1 MKTYT
6 SIPTRWLASLNRLV
20 LLLAAAGVLLSA
32 TNVFAATTYTA
43 VASGNWNVNTTWSPS
58 TGHPVAGDTAIINN
72 AGYTV
77 TVNGTTEICTTLT
90 ITLGTVQN
98 NGTLTVAGSGS
109 GAGSIVQGANAT
121 LTFGNLSSITTQNFG
136 ASGNT
141 VIYSRS
147 ASGQTCKSGNT
158 YQNLTLSGA
167 LAKTL
172 TGVTSIAGTLTM
184 DGSCTA
190 TLAASS
196 TIGNINLLS
205 TYSGT
210 LTGGATEHVTGNVTV
225 TGGTFTLANS
235 VNAFTVDG
243 TTTVNGGTLDLNASS
258 QTVGAVTIAGGTIQN
273 GTLNGSSY
281 AGQSGTVSA
290 ILAGG
295 IALGKTTGGTLT
307 LSGAN
312 TFTGG
317 ANLNGGILNAGIA
330 QNGTTSGPLGASGTI
345 SFGGGTL
352 QFSSASAAWDPS
364 SRFATTASQPVS
376 IDTAGQSITL
386 ATALTSA
393 GGTLTKS
400 GTGTLTL
407 SGANSY
413 SGATTVSAG
422 TLSTT
427 TASTGAG
434 SYAVSDNATLGV
446 SIASAGQSLNMS
458 SLTLGS
464 SAGPSTLNIT
474 LGANDPTATVITD
487 AGALTLNGTV
497 VVNVTGGASLTGATV
512 VLLSYSSLA
521 GSGSFT
527 AGSLPS
533 MIGYTTS
540 VVNDTSAKQLKLVFT
555 ALSVA
560 VQWSAASGNWDT
572 TTANWQPVGGGS
584 ATTYAENS
592 PVTFDDNG
600 TGSGPLTVTLTAAH
614 TPASVTVN
622 NSAKDYVLTGSAI
635 DGVTTLAKSGTSQLT
650 LSGANSYSGATT
662 ISAGTVKLGNATAL
676 GTTAGGTTLSSGA
689 VLDLN
694 GQTVGAEAVS
704 LSGTGISSGG
714 ALVNSSTAASLTG
727 VVTLSSDSSIGGT
740 GNTTLSGGLAGNF
753 NLTKSG
759 NGALTLST
767 AATRAGS
774 ATVTTTINGGKVRLS
789 NAGALSTG
797 TTHVTT
803 INGGTLELTGTIT
816 KDQPNTLN
824 NGATLR
830 SDGSNTEN
838 GQNTVAA
845 SAAVTLSTVGAS
857 DVFTIGNAA
866 NDITGGSGATITIA
880 GPGAVLLGQAS
891 DYTGNWNVS
900 AGTLQLGAAAA
911 LGATHASTITLAAG
925 ATLAGRT
932 AVTTVFTANPI
943 TITGS
948 GTATLLADRSSAGA
962 SVSYTYGNLSIGNQ
976 TLLVTNTTALTSV
989 ALTITLGAV
998 TLTGS
1003 PTFNVGYG
1011 SSGLTA
1017 NNLSLGGISDG
1028 GSGYGITMNGSG
1040 SFARLVLTGA
1050 GTYSGGT
1057 IINSGLVRASHA
1069 TAMGTGVVTIN
1080 GTGVFNVDKDT
1091 TVSGLVINAPQANS
1105 IINNAAATA
1114 TLLTIGASGISNA
1127 ATALELDL
1135 GNGSNRPLFVGL
1147 GASQAWVNNGS
1158 GVIQVVNNTVVN
1170 NTLNLGAYTLTLA
1183 GSGGTTLGSP
1193 VVGTGGLINNAGTLT
1208 LNNNNTYSGS
1218 TAINA
1223 GTLVLGSS
1231 SALAAS
1237 ATTVAAT
1244 ATLSNALT
1252 ATVTI
1257 GGNTVFN
1264 GGALAGFTADGSSSA
1279 LGKIS
1284 VAGNLTLN
1292 ANAITVGVTGAAL
1305 PAGTYRLLDCT
1316 GTLANTG
1323 AFGTPTITG
1332 TPLAGGYTAAITVTT
1347 GSAGHVDLVVVKAT
1361 PAFSGL
1367 TASQSIFYGTANVT
1381 LSGTVSA
1388 GSVYPAN
1395 GETVSVT
1402 INGNTQL
1409 ATIAGGV
1416 GAFSVSF
1423 PTATIP
1429 PSPSAYTIN
1438 YAYAGDAN
1446 LNAAVNNTSTALTV
1460 TGVKVPNLTYTN
1472 APGVDRIITLA
1483 EIQSAGLV
1491 SSQGTPTYS
1500 ITSVSATSAGGT
1512 VIKNGGGTMIKYTNS
1527 PSFAPASDSFSYTV
1541 TDGTAS
1547 GSGTVT
1553 LNFASVAG
1561 PAITPGTDGS
1571 GHAVISFHGIPGY
1584 SYHVQRAT
1592 LLSPADWTNAAPVT
1606 LSPTGDGSYSWTNTI
1621 SPADGF
1627 YRLSYP

>member
-1 MKTYT
+1 
-6 SIPTRWLASLNRLV
+6 
-20 LLLAAAGVLLSA
+20 
-32 TNVFAATTYTA
+32 
-43 VASGNWNVNTTWSPS
+43 
-58 TGHPVAGDTAIINN
+58 
-72 AGYTV
+72 
-77 TVNGTTEICTTLT
+77 
-90 ITLGTVQN
+90 
-98 NGTLTVAGSGS
+98 
-109 GAGSIVQGANAT
+109 
-121 LTFGNLSSITTQNFG
+121 
-136 ASGNT
+136 
-141 VIYSRS
+141 
-147 ASGQTCKSGNT
+147 
-158 YQNLTLSGA
+158 
-167 LAKTL
+167 
-172 TGVTSIAGTLTM
+172 
-184 DGSCTA
+184 
-190 TLAASS
+190 
-196 TIGNINLLS
+196 
-205 TYSGT
+205 
-210 LTGGATEHVTGNVTV
+210 
-225 TGGTFTLANS
+225 
-235 VNAFTVDG
+235 
-243 TTTVNGGTLDLNASS
+243 
-258 QTVGAVTIAGGTIQN
+258 
-273 GTLNGSSY
+273 
-281 AGQSGTVSA
+281 
-290 ILAGG
+290 
-295 IALGKTTGGTLT
+295 
-307 LSGAN
+307 
-312 TFTGG
+312 
-317 ANLNGGILNAGIA
+317 
-330 QNGTTSGPLGASGTI
+330 
-345 SFGGGTL
+345 
-352 QFSSASAAWDPS
+352 
-364 SRFATTASQPVS
+364 
-376 IDTAGQSITL
+376 
-386 ATALTSA
+386 
-393 GGTLTKS
+393 
-400 GTGTLTL
+400 
-407 SGANSY
+407 
-413 SGATTVSAG
+413 TTVSAG

-446 SIASAGQSLNMS
+446 SIASAGQTLNVS
-458 SLTLGS
+458 SLTMGS
-464 SAGPSTLNIT
+464 SAGPSTLSFG

-497 VVNVTGGASLTGATV
+497 AVNVTGGASLTGATV
-512 VLLSYSSLA
+512 VLLSYNSLA

-533 MIGYTTS
+533 LSGYTTAL
-540 VVNDTSAKQLKLVFT
+540 VHDTSAKQLKLVFT

-662 ISAGTVKLGNATAL
+662 VSAGTVKLGNAAAL

-694 GQTVGAEAVS
+694 GQTVGAEAVG

-714 ALVNSSTAASLTG
+714 ALVNSSTAASLSG
-727 VVTLSSDSSIGGT
+727 AVTLSADSSIGGT
-740 GNTTLSGGLAGNF
+740 GNMTLSGGLAGNF

-759 NGALTLST
+759 NGALTLSA

-774 ATVTTTINGGKVRLS
+774 ATITTTINGGKVRIS

-911 LGATHASTITLAAG
+911 LGATPASTITLAAG

-948 GTATLLADRSSAGA
+948 GTATLLADRSVPGGSANYT
-962 SVSYTYGNLSIGNQ
+962 YTYGPLNIGSQ
-976 TLLVTNTTALTSV
+976 TLLVNNTAAFTSAGINV
-989 ALTITLGAV
+989 VLGAV

-1003 PTFNVGYG
+1003 PTFTLGF
-1011 SSGLTA
+1011 SGGATGI
-1017 NNLSLGGISDG
+1017 NLNFGAISDG
-1028 GSGYGITMNGSG
+1028 GSGYGITLNGSAG
-1040 SFARLVLTGA
+1040 VARLILNGA

-1057 IINSGLVRASHA
+1057 IINSGQLRANHA
-1069 TAMGTGVVTIN
+1069 TAMGTGIVTIN
-1080 GTGVFNVDKDT
+1080 GTGSFNVGVDT
-1091 TVSGLVINAPQANS
+1091 TISGLVINAPQINIIVNNTANIPNVLS
-1105 IINNAAATA
+1105 
-1114 TLLTIGASGISNA
+1114 IGAAGISNA
-1127 ATALELDL
+1127 ATAGELDL
-1135 GNGSNRPLFVGL
+1135 GNSLSRPVSVAL
-1147 GASQAWVNNGS
+1147 GASQTWLNNGS
-1158 GVIQVVNNTVVN
+1158 GVIQTVNAPNAIN

-1183 GSGGTTLGSP
+1183 GAGGTTLGAP
-1193 VVGTGGLINNAGTLT
+1193 VIGTGGLINNGGTLI
-1208 LNNNNTYSGS
+1208 LSNSNNSYSGS
-1218 TAINA
+1218 TTINA

-1264 GGALAGFTADGSSSA
+1264 GGALAGFTADGNSSA

-1347 GSAGHVDLVVVKAT
+1347 GSAGHVDLVVLKAT

-1409 ATIAGGV
+1409 ATIADGV

-1423 PTATIP
+1423 PTVTIP
-1429 PSPSAYTIN
+1429 PSPSAYTII

-1491 SSQGTPTYS
+1491 SSQGSPTYS
-1500 ITSVSATSAGGT
+1500 ITSVSATSAGGA